1 VLVESMACGTPV
13 IASRFGAVP
22 EVVDDGVTGVI
33 VPDFR
38 SMAAALETAD
48 GLEPL
53 EIRRRAEER
62 FSPERMVGDY
72 VAAYRAAREELAV
85 RGPG

>member
-1 VLVESMACGTPV
+1 
-13 IASRFGAVP
+13 
-22 EVVDDGVTGVI
+22 
-33 VPDFR
+33 
-38 SMAAALETAD
+38 MAAALETAD

-85 RGPG
+85 RGTG